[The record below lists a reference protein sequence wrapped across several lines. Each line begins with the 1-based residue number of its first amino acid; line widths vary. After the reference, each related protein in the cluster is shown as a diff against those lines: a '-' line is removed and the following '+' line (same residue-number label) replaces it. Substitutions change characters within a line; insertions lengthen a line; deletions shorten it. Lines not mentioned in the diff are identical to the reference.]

1 MKVRDRCS
9 SRKADTGC
17 QTADDI
23 QTVQPFPRD
32 GQIGNNMGLPLPLL
46 VARLGQLKGRAFSY
60 VVRTVEWDHG
70 TSTFEQH
77 GSAPNFQGDHLTLCT
92 CKHQMRSRLSADEW
106 EDDVWLAGFTSRTI
120 HEGKHW
126 LFFLAKV
133 KSAHDSHSD
142 LWDSVNADY
151 RQNKSAHLHF
161 LGDLFKPTTP
171 KPTGHARFSASRY
184 LMPPI
189 HAHRQYP
196 GDDGWKNDINY
207 RHAVTSSH
215 APLLV
220 ADPRMTFLWE
230 EPLIFFARKK
240 HCRDYHTWSSL
251 QRLMALLREG
261 S

>member
-1 MKVRDRCS
+1 MKVRDHCS
-9 SRKADTGC
+9 SRNADTGC
-17 QTADDI
+17 ESVQDI
-23 QTVQPFPRD
+23 QTIQPFPSG
-32 GQIGNNMGLPLPLL
+32 GQLGKNMGLPLSLL
-46 VARLGQLKGRAFSY
+46 IARLGQIKDRAFSY
-60 VVRTVEWDHG
+60 VVRTVEWNHE
-70 TSTFEQH
+70 TATFEQH

-92 CKHQMRSRLSADEW
+92 CKHQMRSRLSAEEW

-133 KSAHDSHSD
+133 ETAHESHSD
-142 LWDSVNADY
+142 LWSNKDADF
-151 RQNKSAHLHF
+151 RKDKAAHLHF

-171 KPTGHARFSASRY
+171 KPTGQARFAPSRY
-184 LMPPI
+184 LMPTV

-196 GDDGWKNDINY
+196 GHDGWKNDINY
-207 RHAVTSSH
+207 RHAVTSHH

-220 ADPRMTFLWE
+220 ADPRLTFLWT
-230 EPLIFFARKK
+230 EPMIFFARKK

-251 QRLMALLREG
+251 QELMALLREG